1 MASWSFKR
9 SRSGYADLMDGAAVQ
24 ALVQRAADSIADAAS
39 SMLDQDEGYK
49 YDDFEV
55 KDFQGELARG
65 RVVRTK
71 TDHARY
77 SQAKNKTL
85 TKALNSTQIGG

>member
-1 MASWSFKR
+1 MGSVRFTKFEWDRA
-9 SRSGYADLMDGAAVQ
+9 GYKAVLDSAGVQ
-24 ALVQRAADSIADAAS
+24 AVVDEKARSVAS
-39 SMLDQDEGYK
+39 TASAMLDSDEGYHLE
-49 YDDFEV
+49 DFEV
-55 KDFQGELARG
+55 KEFQGRLATG

-85 TKALNSTQIGG
+85 TKALKGA

>member
-1 MASWSFKR
+1 MARGIRFKPNYAGYR
-9 SRSGYADLMDGAAVQ
+9 DVLQSGAVQ
-24 ALVQRAADSIADAAS
+24 SLVESKAEAVAS
-39 SMLDQDEGYK
+39 NASAMLDPDEGYRMS
-49 YDDFEV
+49 DFEV
-55 KDFQGELARG
+55 KPFVAKTGAHG

-85 TKALNSTQIGG
+85 TKALKSV

>member
-1 MASWSFKR
+1 MASGITFKPDFAGYR
-9 SRSGYADLMDGAAVQ
+9 SVLDSGGVQ
-24 ALVQRAADSIADAAS
+24 GEVEKIAQDVASAAS
-39 SMLDQDEGYK
+39 SMLDPDEGYRMS
-49 YDDFEV
+49 DFEV
-55 KDFQGELARG
+55 KPFVTKTGAYG

-85 TKALNSTQIGG
+85 TKALKSV

>member
-1 MASWSFKR
+1 MPSVRFKWYR
-9 SRSGYADLMDGAAVQ
+9 AGYAQVMGYSDVQ
-24 ALVQRAADSIADAAS
+24 
-39 SMLDQDEGYK
+39 SMLDDHAENVASSAQASLSQREAYTLEDY
-49 YDDFEV
+49 EV
-55 KDFQGELARG
+55 KTFQGKLAQG

-85 TKALNSTQIGG
+85 TKALKGA

>member
-1 MASWSFKR
+1 MGSVRFEWDRA
-9 SRSGYADLMDGAAVQ
+9 GYAAVCDMGG
-24 ALVQRAADSIADAAS
+24 VQSILQSKAEGVAESAKA
-39 SMLDQDEGYK
+39 MLDPDEGYHLE
-49 YDDFEV
+49 DFEV
-55 KDFQGELARG
+55 KEFTTKLGASG

-85 TKALNSTQIGG
+85 TKALKGA

>member
-1 MASWSFKR
+1 MPSVRFKWDR
-9 SRSGYADLMDGAAVQ
+9 AGYAEVMGYSDVQ
-24 ALVQRAADSIADAAS
+24 
-39 SMLDQDEGYK
+39 SMLDDCAEDVASRAQASLSQREGYILED
-49 YDDFEV
+49 YEV
-55 KDFQGELARG
+55 ASFQGKLTQG

-85 TKALNSTQIGG
+85 AKALKNG

>member
-1 MASWSFKR
+1 MPSVRFKWSR
-9 SRSGYADLMDGAAVQ
+9 AGYAEVMGYSDVQ
-24 ALVQRAADSIADAAS
+24 
-39 SMLDQDEGYK
+39 SMLDDHAEDVASRAQASLSQREGYIMED
-49 YDDFEV
+49 YEV
-55 KDFQGELARG
+55 VTFQGKLAQG

-85 TKALNSTQIGG
+85 SKALKNG